1 MIQEVV
7 KMNRERI
14 NFRLLENI
22 NRVVL
27 DHGDE
32 ISNIKKELNEI
43 KSYFSP
49 KMLIIYFGFVLAQ
62 VITASFYIAHQ
73 ESKIEELTKQIET
86 LKKK

>member
-1 MIQEVV
+1 MD
-7 KMNRERI
+7 RERI

-32 ISNIKKELNEI
+32 IADLKKTIEEI

-49 KMLIIYFGFVLAQ
+49 KMLIIYFSFILAQ
-62 VITASFYIAHQ
+62 VITVSFYIAHQ

-86 LKKK
+86 LSKKK

>member
-1 MIQEVV
+1 MIQEAI

-22 NRVVL
+22 HKVAL

-32 ISNIKKELNEI
+32 IVNLKKQLEEI
-43 KSYFSP
+43 KYYFSP
-49 KMLIIYFGFVLAQ
+49 KMLIIYFTFILAQ

-73 ESKIEELTKQIET
+73 QSKIE
-86 LKKK
+86 

>member
-1 MIQEVV
+1 MD
-7 KMNRERI
+7 RERV

-22 NRVVL
+22 HKVAL

-32 ISNIKKELNEI
+32 IVNLKKQLDEI

-49 KMLIIYFGFVLAQ
+49 KMLIIYFGFILAQ

-86 LKKK
+86 LTKK